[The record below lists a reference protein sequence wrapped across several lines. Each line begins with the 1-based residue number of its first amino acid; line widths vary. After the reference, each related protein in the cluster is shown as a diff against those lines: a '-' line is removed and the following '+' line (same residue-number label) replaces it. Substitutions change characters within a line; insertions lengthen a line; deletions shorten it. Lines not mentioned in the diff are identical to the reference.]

1 MTLKE
6 LKNFIAS
13 CEQPID
19 RIAGF
24 CDSYEQMFERCCIDI
39 QESEQRIYIDTYLDD
54 DIDEKAKLFIPVPE
68 AIDKLLALPSAC
80 DEYSILFIGL
90 DNKDCNCILVRNVS
104 IAKIMQSPQGTGACL
119 LGREPLRFIDD
130 DDDDDDFLYSESMY
144 HVVIIIEDPRAQ
156 KLNEKFTEF
165 IHASCNWP
173 FDIERLDEDMMF
185 FSYFDDA
192 TLLSFTTDEGT
203 SANLIAL
210 ISGSFNGVYFTR
222 TPLNSST
229 DVERLSNDL
238 EGKYFGPK
246 KAVIY
251 PAYIPDYNAPHLTE
265 IASSTCYAK
274 ECATVSEMEQFI
286 ASHNPDEAVGDLVRR
301 ITTSY
306 IDDPI
311 DLIIEAITIQ

>member
-6 LKNFIAS
+6 LKTFITS

-24 CDSYEQMFERCCIDI
+24 CNSYEQMFERCRIDI

-54 DIDEKAKLFIPVPE
+54 DIEEKAKLFIPVPE

-130 DDDDDDFLYSESMY
+130 NVDGDDLLYSESMY
-144 HVVIIIEDPRAQ
+144 HVEIIIEDPRAQ

-165 IHASCNWP
+165 LYACCNWP
-173 FDIERLDEDMMF
+173 LERERLDEDMIF

-192 TLLSFTTDEGT
+192 TLLSFITDEGT

-301 ITTSY
+301 ITTRY

-311 DLIIEAITIQ
+311 TLILE

>member
-6 LKNFIAS
+6 LKELIKGKR
-13 CEQPID
+13 ID

-24 CDSYEQMFERCCIDI
+24 CDSYEQMIDRCRLDVHNG
-39 QESEQRIYIDTYLDD
+39 SVVIDTSDD
-54 DIDEKAKLFIPVPE
+54 GDNDDQFESVPKVIDQ
-68 AIDKLLALPSAC
+68 LLAMPS
-80 DEYSILFIGL
+80 EYDDYPVLKSGF
-90 DNKDCNCILVRNVS
+90 DNNIDNVMLVRQVIS
-104 IAKIMQSPQGTGACL
+104 AMFKHSQSDGVGLCL

-173 FDIERLDEDMMF
+173 FDIERLDEDMIF

-210 ISGSFNGVYFTR
+210 ISGTFNGVYFTR

-238 EGKYFGPK
+238 EGKFFGPK

>member
-6 LKNFIAS
+6 LKEIIKGKR
-13 CEQPID
+13 ID
-19 RIAGF
+19 RVASF
-24 CDSYEQMFERCCIDI
+24 CKSYEQMFDRCRIDVHNGSI
-39 QESEQRIYIDTYLDD
+39 VIDTSDD
-54 DIDEKAKLFIPVPE
+54 GDNSDQFEPVPKV
-68 AIDKLLALPSAC
+68 IDQLLAMPS
-80 DEYSILFIGL
+80 EYDDYPILKSGFDNNNDNGL
-90 DNKDCNCILVRNVS
+90 LVRQVICVRFEHS
-104 IAKIMQSPQGTGACL
+104 HSGGTGLKL
-119 LGREPLRFIDD
+119 LGRESLRFIDD
-130 DDDDDDFLYSESMY
+130 VDDDEFLYYESVY
-144 HVVIIIEDPRAQ
+144 HVEFIIEDPRAQ

-274 ECATVSEMEQFI
+274 ECATASEMEQFI
-286 ASHNPDEAVGDLVRR
+286 ASHNPDEAVGDLVHR
-301 ITTSY
+301 ITTRY

-311 DLIIEAITIQ
+311 TLILE

>member
-6 LKNFIAS
+6 LKELIKGKR
-13 CEQPID
+13 ID

-24 CDSYEQMFERCCIDI
+24 CDSYEQMIDRCRLDVHNG
-39 QESEQRIYIDTYLDD
+39 SVVIDTSDD
-54 DIDEKAKLFIPVPE
+54 GDNDDQFESVPKVIDQ
-68 AIDKLLALPSAC
+68 LLAMPS
-80 DEYSILFIGL
+80 EYDDYPVLKSGF
-90 DNKDCNCILVRNVS
+90 DNNIDNVMLVRQVIS
-104 IAKIMQSPQGTGACL
+104 AMFKHSQSDGVGLCL
-119 LGREPLRFIDD
+119 LGREPLRFIDDDDD

-173 FDIERLDEDMMF
+173 FDIERLDEDMIF

-210 ISGSFNGVYFTR
+210 ISGTFNGVYFTR

-238 EGKYFGPK
+238 EGKFFGPK

>member
-1 MTLKE
+1 MTLKVLKE
-6 LKNFIAS
+6 LIKGKR
-13 CEQPID
+13 ID
-19 RIAGF
+19 RVAGF
-24 CDSYEQMFERCCIDI
+24 CNSYEQMIDRCRLDVHNG
-39 QESEQRIYIDTYLDD
+39 SVVIDTSDD
-54 DIDEKAKLFIPVPE
+54 GDNDDQFESVPKVIDQ
-68 AIDKLLALPSAC
+68 LLAMPS
-80 DEYSILFIGL
+80 EYDDYPVLKSGF
-90 DNKDCNCILVRNVS
+90 DNNIDNVMLVRQVIS
-104 IAKIMQSPQGTGACL
+104 AMFKHSQSDEVGLCL

-173 FDIERLDEDMMF
+173 FDIERLDEDMIF

-192 TLLSFTTDEGT
+192 TLLSFITDEGT

>member
-6 LKNFIAS
+6 LKEIIKGKR
-13 CEQPID
+13 ID
-19 RIAGF
+19 RVASF
-24 CDSYEQMFERCCIDI
+24 CKSYEQMFDRCRIDVHNGSI
-39 QESEQRIYIDTYLDD
+39 VIDTSDD
-54 DIDEKAKLFIPVPE
+54 GDNSDQFEPVPKV
-68 AIDKLLALPSAC
+68 IDQLLAMPS
-80 DEYSILFIGL
+80 EYDDYPILKSGFDNNNDNGL
-90 DNKDCNCILVRNVS
+90 LVRQVICVRFEHS
-104 IAKIMQSPQGTGACL
+104 HSGGTGLKL
-119 LGREPLRFIDD
+119 LGRESLRFIDD
-130 DDDDDDFLYSESMY
+130 VDDDEFLYYESVY
-144 HVVIIIEDPRAQ
+144 HVEFIIEDPRAQ

-185 FSYFDDA
+185 LSYFDDA

-238 EGKYFGPK
+238 EGKYFGPCQ
-246 KAVIY
+246 AVVY

-301 ITTSY
+301 ITTRY

-311 DLIIEAITIQ
+311 TLILE